1 MATHHHFSILNHHR
15 SVSDEESVF
24 PINRDGSPQAVSR
37 RNQWGRRAEVRLA
50 TITRPSTDPYSSCVS
65 LNKRVSHA
73 PQEYGGA
80 NGRTRTVDLLFTKQ
94 LLCRLSY
101 VGSPFQF
108 TMIGAAFPE
117 LGNAGTG
124 TNSMLE
130 GKGFWIPASAGMTM
144 HLRPFMGKGLADG
157 YAEAAHGAGGGQL
170 ADCGDDGGCPA
181 V

>member
-1 MATHHHFSILNHHR
+1 MHAHHHNFSIHHGSKSAEA
-15 SVSDEESVF
+15 SVLPVNGEG
-24 PINRDGSPQAVSR
+24 PPQAVSR
-37 RNQWGRRAEVRLA
+37 RNQWRRRGEVRLA
-50 TITRPSTDPYSSCVS
+50 TITRPSTGPHSSCVS
-65 LNKRVSHA
+65 LNKSVSHA
-73 PQEYGGA
+73 PQEFGGA

-144 HLRPFMGKGLADG
+144 HSRPFMGKGLADG
-157 YAEAAHGAGGGQL
+157 YAEAAHGAGWG
-170 ADCGDDGGCPA
+170 
-181 V
+181 